1 VLNLTKL
8 FLEQIMEGR
17 WVRLV
22 KILWLPA
29 ILVIMI
35 ALEPYLGVW
44 KSRYWVE
51 YLVLQVILLVIYA
64 YILYMDSRKTRARA
78 LSMKGKRKNKK

>member
-1 VLNLTKL
+1 
-8 FLEQIMEGR
+8 MEGR

-29 ILVIMI
+29 VLIIMI

-51 YLVLQVILLVIYA
+51 YLVLQVILLVLYA
-64 YILYMDSRKTRARA
+64 YILYMDSRKARARA
-78 LSMKGKRKNKK
+78 LWVKGRRKNKK

>member
-1 VLNLTKL
+1 
-8 FLEQIMEGR
+8 MEGR

-22 KILWLPA
+22 KILWLPV

-44 KSRYWVE
+44 KSRYWIE
-51 YLVLQVILLVIYA
+51 YLVLQVILMVIYA

-78 LSMKGKRKNKK
+78 LSVKGRRKNRK

>member
-1 VLNLTKL
+1 
-8 FLEQIMEGR
+8 MEGR

-22 KILWLPA
+22 KIFWLPV

-44 KSRYWVE
+44 KSRYWIE
-51 YLVLQVILLVIYA
+51 YLVLQIILMVIYA
-64 YILYMDSRKTRARA
+64 YILYMDNRKTRARA
-78 LSMKGKRKNKK
+78 LSVKGRRKNRK